1 MNCDHARDK
10 LTEYADDV
18 LPDRARVQVG
28 EHLATC
34 SDCQADYNTIT
45 ELRAL
50 ATGWH
55 DEVPPSWQP
64 PNVAPARAAT
74 LNLDWLRDWF
84 PSLASATALVLVTV
98 MFLREPEVLQV
109 EPADPASVAFA
120 QFSSNTP
127 QLSPAGEA
135 SLVQNVLDSARQQR
149 QQELAALMTVMKAEM
164 DRRTLETEES
174 LRYVITHQMQGQQ
187 EIDDLQR
194 RLQRVSFPGGQM

>member
-1 MNCDHARDK
+1 M
-10 LTEYADDV
+10 
-18 LPDRARVQVG
+18 QVG
-28 EHLATC
+28 EHLTTC

-50 ATGWH
+50 AAGWH
-55 DEVPPSWQP
+55 DEVPPNWQP
-64 PNVAPARAAT
+64 PNVVSSGGAS
-74 LNLDWLRDWF
+74 LSLDWLRDWF
-84 PSLASATALVLVTV
+84 PTGASATALVLVSV

-109 EPADPASVAFA
+109 EPTDPASTAFA
-120 QFSSNTP
+120 QFNSNTP

-174 LRYVITHQMQGQQ
+174 LRYVISHQMQGQQ